1 MRTDDPNGQSLG
13 VSPYMR
19 ASDTERLHR
28 EADIDDASAQ
38 SFPASDPPSS
48 TTVHAGSPSRLGT
61 AGQEEKTVEN
71 EVGTQWVQEEHAY
84 SVVTWRGATAT
95 PERSGL
101 SHVEAMMFAEEAQ
114 RDGKVA
120 SVMHVIGDKTY
131 EVDRYPCR

>member
-1 MRTDDPNGQSLG
+1 MRIHDPNGQSLSE
-13 VSPYMR
+13 SPYM
-19 ASDTERLHR
+19 
-28 EADIDDASAQ
+28 
-38 SFPASDPPSS
+38 SDPFPSS
-48 TTVHAGSPSRLGT
+48 TPVHAGSPSRPGT
-61 AGQEEKTVEN
+61 AGKQEEKTVEN
-71 EVGTQWVQEEHAY
+71 EVGTQWVREEQAY
-84 SVVTWRGATAT
+84 AVVTWRGAKAT